1 MEGDNKTENRTKT
14 MKKQIEYRRPP
25 RLAEWIL
32 KRVYARRA
40 HDTRLGDFG
49 EIFNEII
56 KEKNVFMAWIWYW
69 NQTFKSFFLRTKNSL
84 FWRLEMFMNYLKI
97 ALRNMKRHK
106 GYSFIY
112 IAGMAIGITCSIL
125 ILLYVQYELSYDK
138 YHKNYD
144 RIYRVIQYQPEK
156 KYLSSD
162 YFAPTQAPLGPELMN
177 RYPEVISATRINL
190 FSNVLISS
198 RKSSFLEPNIFFAD
212 PEIFEI
218 FSFEL
223 LKGDRHTALNDPYS
237 MVISERMAEKY
248 FGSEDPVG
256 KVIRY
261 QNSDEFRITGVL
273 KNIPE
278 NSHLKMEFIASF
290 KSYTDMRWYNP
301 DRWEPGW
308 FCYTYCLLHQDTDPI
323 ALENKLVSLSDEV
336 FEINHIKSQ
345 LVLQPLSKI
354 HLYSNI
360 NREISDNAD
369 IRFIYILSFT
379 AFVILL
385 IACINYMNL
394 ATARS
399 AQRGKEVG
407 IRKVVGA
414 QKIQLIKQ
422 FIGESLVFIFSALI
436 LSILFV
442 LIFLPTF
449 NSFFERNITFN
460 VGDNLQFILILF
472 MLIIST
478 GIISG
483 SYPALFISSFKPVTA
498 LKGTFSKRSKSA
510 VFRNFL
516 VVIQFSIT
524 IIFIICTLVVRK
536 QLKYIRNVDVGYNKD
551 QIVVLVVRDSSALL
565 NNETIKTEF
574 LKNPN
579 ILKISSSSCL
589 PNSITSFQPDWP
601 NDQIGNKVTVYVGH
615 VDYDFTDLYD
625 IKVTKGRNFSRDF
638 PTDENRA
645 ILLNEAA
652 VKSLGWESTLG
663 RMVSHYGSPGAVEI
677 IGIVKNFNFQSLHTK
692 IKPLYLYL
700 DPSGGNYLS
709 VKIKASNIPETIE
722 FLRAGMKRFS
732 PNYPFEYYFFDDVF
746 DMAYRAE
753 QRMESI
759 FSTFAF
765 LSIFIACLG
774 LLGLVSF
781 VAEQKTKEIGIRKV
795 LGASATNIISLLSK
809 KFIKWIIVAN
819 VVAWPIAHYFMN
831 KWLQNFAYGID
842 FSLWIFA
849 LATVLALFIA
859 FLTISFQTIKAATA
873 NPVDSLRYE

>member
-1 MEGDNKTENRTKT
+1 MTHKIKESQPSRFSKWLIKRIFKDEGEEK
-14 MKKQIEYRRPP
+14 
-25 RLAEWIL
+25 
-32 KRVYARRA
+32 
-40 HDTRLGDFG
+40 LGDFM
-49 EIFNEII
+49 EIYSNLAE
-56 KEKNVFMAWIWYW
+56 EKGQLQARLRFWWYLIRSIPEY
-69 NQTFKSFFLRTKNSL
+69 FKDSL
-84 FWRLEMFMNYLKI
+84 CTGGTMFMNYLKI

-112 IAGMAIGITCSIL
+112 IAGMAVGLTCSIL

-138 YHKNYD
+138 YHKYYD

-162 YFAPTQAPLGPELMN
+162 YFAPTQGPLGPELMN
-177 RYPEVISATRINL
+177 RYPEVISTTRINK

-261 QNSDEFRITGVL
+261 QNSDEFRIKGVL

-290 KSYTDMRWYNP
+290 KSYTVMRRYNP

-308 FCYTYCLLHQDTDPI
+308 FCYTYCLLHQDTDPN

-336 FEINHIKSQ
+336 FEINQIKSK

-360 NREISDNAD
+360 NFEISDIAD
-369 IRFIYILSFT
+369 IRYIYILSFI

-399 AQRGKEVG
+399 AQRSKEVG

-414 QKIQLIKQ
+414 QNIQLIKQ
-422 FIGESLVFIFSALI
+422 FIGESLVFTFSALI

-460 VGDNLQFILILF
+460 LGDNFQFILILF
-472 MLIIST
+472 MLVIST

-524 IIFIICTLVVRK
+524 IIFIICTLAVK
-536 QLKYIRNVDVGYNKD
+536 SQLKYIRNVDVGYNKD
-551 QIVVLVVRDSSALL
+551 QIVVLAVRDSSTLL
-565 NNETIKTEF
+565 NKETIKTEF

-579 ILKISSSSCL
+579 IIKISSSSCL

-625 IKVTKGRNFSRDF
+625 IKVIKGRNFSRDF
-638 PTDENRA
+638 PSDENRA

-663 RMVSHYGSPGAVEI
+663 RVVSHYGSPEAAEI
-677 IGIVKNFNFQSLHTK
+677 IGIVKDFNFQSLRSK
-692 IKPLYLYL
+692 IKPLYLFL
-700 DPSGGNYLS
+700 DPSRGNYLS

-753 QRMESI
+753 QKMESI

-819 VVAWPIAHYFMN
+819 VVAWPIAYYFMN
-831 KWLQNFAYGID
+831 KWLQNFAYKAHI
-842 FSLWIFA
+842 SLLIFF
-849 LATVLALFIA
+849 LSGTLALIIA
-859 FLTISFQTIKAATA
+859 TLTIGYQTIKAATA